1 MKNKS
6 IHFKFNQFTKK
17 RIQSL
22 TSIRDGETKIGEK
35 LCYNLEDCK
44 YVIIGISED
53 IGPQANMGLKGSLN
67 SFDAFLSRFLNT
79 QSNRFLNG
87 EEILIAGEI
96 KQIEAFQNIEEAKK
110 RIEILDE
117 FVKSIADH
125 IIKSGKTLI
134 VIGGGHN
141 NAYPLIKA
149 SFNKSNTAI
158 DVINL
163 DPHADCRTLE
173 GRHSGNPFSYAKKNG
188 FLNNYTVFGLHQ
200 QYNSESI
207 YNYLDEKKFN
217 YTFFEDYLDQK
228 RNLKQDI
235 LNFVTSKKPEIAL
248 GIELDLDSIEMMPSS
263 AFTPNGFTISE
274 ARIYLR
280 ELAKQKD
287 ILYIHL
293 PEGAPQSEFE
303 IKIVGKTLTYLVVDF
318 IKENLSFNNQTIN
331 V

>member
-1 MKNKS
+1 MKNKT
-6 IHFKFNQFTKK
+6 IHFEFNQFTKK
-17 RIQSL
+17 KIQSI

-35 LCYNLEDCK
+35 LCYKIEDSK

-67 SFDAFLSRFLNT
+67 AFEAFLSRFVNT

-87 EEILIAGEI
+87 EEIFIAGEI
-96 KQIEAFQNIEEAKK
+96 KQTEAFQNIIEAKK
-110 RIEILDE
+110 RIEILDD
-117 FVKSIADH
+117 FVKSIAEP
-125 IIKSGKTLI
+125 IIKLGKTLI

-149 SFNKSNTAI
+149 SFHKTNKAI
-158 DVINL
+158 NVINL
-163 DPHADCRTLE
+163 DPHADCRALE

-188 FLNNYTVFGLHQ
+188 FLNHYTVFGLHQ

-207 YNYLDEKKFN
+207 YNYLDENKFN

-228 RNLKQDI
+228 INLKQDI

-263 AFTPNGFTISE
+263 AFTPNGFSISE

>member
-1 MKNKS
+1 MKNKT
-6 IHFKFNQFTKK
+6 IHFEFNQFTKK

-117 FVKSIADH
+117 FVKSIADP

-263 AFTPNGFTISE
+263 AFTPNGFTISD